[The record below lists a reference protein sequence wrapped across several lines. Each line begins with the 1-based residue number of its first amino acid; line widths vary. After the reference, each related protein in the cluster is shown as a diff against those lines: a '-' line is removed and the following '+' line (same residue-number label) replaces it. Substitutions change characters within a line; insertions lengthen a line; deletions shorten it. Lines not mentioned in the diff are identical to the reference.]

1 MSRPAARKT
10 APKGEYIETVGKQS
24 GHSFSMIRTS
34 PQSDYASSASF
45 NIFIALKTCRVFS
58 SLDALSP
65 FSAYHCPLLSASS
78 KKNTSRSQEPCL
90 ISLQDSGNKVSRR
103 AAITGTANITLG
115 GRTVIMADVQLRGDL
130 HPTRSAPSQS
140 GRETTPISIN
150 IGRCTVISTGSVIK
164 PPARISRGQ
173 VHYYPMKI
181 GDNVFVGK
189 CPNCICVSGNEADL
203 RSGPNST
210 ISAIS
215 ISSHVH
221 IGANVTIQ
229 PFAIIKENVKI
240 LPHTVV
246 PTNMVIASG
255 SVVGGQ
261 PARVIGEVGEGWG
274 VGGGGAGGGL
284 GVGGGGEEK
293 WVEGGDLRELVR
305 SIK

>member
-1 MSRPAARKT
+1 MSVSNLAQPPNHAFEQLLHSRK
-10 APKGEYIETVGKQS
+10 S
-24 GHSFSMIRTS
+24 H
-34 PQSDYASSASF
+34 
-45 NIFIALKTCRVFS
+45 
-58 SLDALSP
+58 
-65 FSAYHCPLLSASS
+65 PLTL
-78 KKNTSRSQEPCL
+78 
-90 ISLQDSGNKVSRR
+90 LQDSGNKVSRK

-115 GRTVIMADVQLRGDL
+115 GKTVIMADVQLRGDL
-130 HPTRSAPSQS
+130 KPTRPMPSQS
-140 GRETTPISIN
+140 GKETTPISIN

-189 CPNCICVSGNEADL
+189 CLALLICGVSKTDE

-240 LPHTVV
+240 LPNTVV

-255 SVVGGQ
+255 SVVAGQ
-261 PARVIGEVGEGWG
+261 PARIVGEVGEGWG

>member
-1 MSRPAARKT
+1 MNHELQHT
-10 APKGEYIETVGKQS
+10 NC
-24 GHSFSMIRTS
+24 HTS
-34 PQSDYASSASF
+34 SLPLCLFANPASF
-45 NIFIALKTCRVFS
+45 RY
-58 SLDALSP
+58 SLTP
-65 FSAYHCPLLSASS
+65 
-78 KKNTSRSQEPCL
+78 T
-90 ISLQDSGNKVSRR
+90 QDSGNKVSRR

-181 GDNVFVGK
+181 GDNVFVGMSVLSYCSSCALLMEGEDGK
-189 CPNCICVSGNEADL
+189 CWLMMIA
-203 RSGPNST
+203 GPNST

-240 LPHTVV
+240 LPNTVV

-261 PARVIGEVGEGWG
+261 PARVVGEVGEGWG

>member
-1 MSRPAARKT
+1 MSRPAARKA
-10 APKGEYIETVGKQS
+10 APKGEYIET
-24 GHSFSMIRTS
+24 
-34 PQSDYASSASF
+34 
-45 NIFIALKTCRVFS
+45 
-58 SLDALSP
+58 
-65 FSAYHCPLLSASS
+65 
-78 KKNTSRSQEPCL
+78 
-90 ISLQDSGNKVSRR
+90 DSGNKVSRR

-181 GDNVFVGK
+181 GDNVFVG
-189 CPNCICVSGNEADL
+189 PNC
-203 RSGPNST
+203 T